1 MIIKAID
8 NFLPDD
14 DFYWILSYCINA
26 SYFYGETDE
35 PDNYNNPK
43 FCIGMIHQLYPLF
56 DYDQNEMGSKRDKII
71 KLINDECKKQFSE
84 LDNFELRRM
93 YINCFAPSENP
104 YFHIDSAT
112 PEDESFTC
120 LYYTN
125 SKWNLDDGGETQFY
139 KDNILYGVTPEPN
152 RMVLFDGRIKHK
164 ATSFRD
170 RHRFTIALKYFP
182 LCVNS

>member
-1 MIIKAID
+1 MIIRAVD

-14 DFYWILSYCINA
+14 DFYWILRYCKSA
-26 SYFYGETDE
+26 TYLYGETDE
-35 PDNYNNPK
+35 AETFGNPK
-43 FCIGMIHQLYPLF
+43 FCVGMVHQMYPLH
-56 DYDQNEMGSKRDKII
+56 DSENENYEKKDSDKIAE
-71 KLINDECKKQFSE
+71 LINTECHRQFSE
-84 LDNFELRRM
+84 LDGFELGRM

-104 YFHIDSAT
+104 YFHIDSVT
-112 PEDESFTC
+112 PESESFTC

-125 SKWNLDDGGETQFY
+125 DTWNLDDGGETQFY

-182 LCVNS
+182 CCDT